1 LHSDE
6 AFNGNSL
13 VSEAAAKFDQ
23 SSWIGVL
30 IDGCL
35 FSLLAVQGEASTEI
49 WTLVSPGVSDVAGVE
64 AGPHAMADHVV
75 IKHCSKSACRDDS

>member
-35 FSLLAVQGEASTEI
+35 FTLLAVQG
-49 WTLVSPGVSDVAGVE
+49 DVAGVE